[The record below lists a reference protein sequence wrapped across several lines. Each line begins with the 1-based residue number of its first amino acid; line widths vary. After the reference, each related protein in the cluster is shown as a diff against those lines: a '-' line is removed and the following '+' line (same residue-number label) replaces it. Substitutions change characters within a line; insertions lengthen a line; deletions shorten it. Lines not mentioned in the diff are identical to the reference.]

1 MATKGVRGNTVSLSD
16 LIFKLPGAVKDL
28 PKILTALYYNFTINP
43 QSEISIGEIFN
54 KTVSRYPNRTCIL
67 YQDQKWTYREFNNW
81 VNRLSNHFLDIGF
94 KKGDVVAVLVE
105 NRPEILAIS
114 MAMAKIGGIAALLN
128 TAQKHKPLL
137 HSIHLANP
145 KLILVGSELMD
156 HFLEIRDEITLTVKQ
171 VQLLPHHSLKT
182 PKVQGIKVFD
192 IQSRDFAA
200 TEPKINHKIHS
211 KDASLYIYTSGT
223 TGLPKASIISHGRWI
238 KGYSAFGLTSFR
250 LSPEDILYVPLPFYH
265 ATAMVVC
272 WTSVV
277 AGGAAIVIKNKFSVK
292 DFWNDI
298 HHYGAT
304 GFGYVG
310 EICKYLLNTPVHPL
324 EKHNTLTKMI
334 GNGLRPE
341 IWKAFKNRFDIEQ
354 ICEFYASSEG
364 NIAFFNVFNIDET
377 MGFSI
382 TSYAIVEYDQENERP
397 VLDRKGFMKK
407 VNTHQTGLLL
417 GEINERYPF
426 DGYTEKDKTEKS
438 IWRNVFQ
445 KGDAWFNTGDLVRD
459 MGYFHTQFVD
469 RLGDTFRWKGE
480 NVSTGEVEG
489 IINQFPGIEE
499 SIVYG
504 VEIPDNSGRA
514 GMVNIVLKE
523 GMGKFDL
530 NAFYQYLNEELP
542 PYAIPVFIRFSGY
555 SDVTATFKHQK
566 YKLKKEGYDCAVIG
580 KDVYALI
587 DKKYTRVTLKLRDA
601 INSGLYRF

>member
-1 MATKGVRGNTVSLSD
+1 MAIKGVRGNTVSLSD
-16 LIFKLPGAVKDL
+16 LILRLPGAVKDL

-54 KTVSRYPNRTCIL
+54 KTVSRYPNHTCIL

-81 VNRLSNHFLDIGF
+81 VNRLANHFLHIGF

-128 TAQKHKPLL
+128 TAQKHKPLI
-137 HSIHLANP
+137 HSIRLANP
-145 KLILVGSELMD
+145 KLILVGSELID
-156 HFLEIRDEITLTVKQ
+156 HFLEIRDELKETANQ
-171 VQLLPHHSLKT
+171 VQLVPHLTLKT
-182 PKVQGIKVFD
+182 PKIPAINEFD
-192 IQSRDFAA
+192 IQSSAFPLI
-200 TEPKINHKIHS
+200 EPKFNHKIYS
-211 KDASLYIYTSGT
+211 RDAGLYIYTSGT

-292 DFWNDI
+292 DFWHDI
-298 HHYGAT
+298 DHYKAT

-310 EICKYLLNTPVHPL
+310 EICKYLLNAPVHPL
-324 EKHNTLTKMI
+324 EKHNTLTRMI

-341 IWKAFKNRFDIEQ
+341 IWKTFKNRFEIEQ

-382 TSYAIVEYDQENERP
+382 TSYAIVEYDQENDQP
-397 VLDRKGFMKK
+397 VLDRKGYMKK

-426 DGYTEKDKTEKS
+426 DGYTERDKTEKS
-438 IWRNVFQ
+438 ILRNVFK
-445 KGDAWFNTGDLVRD
+445 KGDAWFNTGDMVRD

-489 IINQFPGIEE
+489 IVNQFTGIEE

-514 GMVNIVLKE
+514 GMVNIILKNDA
-523 GMGKFDL
+523 GMFDL
-530 NAFYQYLNEELP
+530 DAFYQYLNEELP
-542 PYAIPVFIRFSGY
+542 TYAVPLFIRFSRH
-555 SDVTATFKHQK
+555 SDVTTTFKHQK

-580 KDVYALI
+580 DEVYVLM
-587 DKKYTRVTLKLRDA
+587 DKRYTAVSIELRDA
-601 INSGLYRF
+601 INSGQYRF